1 LVFSKFFINRPIFAA
16 VLSIVIF
23 VAGAIAIP
31 LLPISEYPEVVPPTV
46 VVQATYPG
54 ANPKVIAE
62 TVSSPLEE
70 QINGAENMMYMKS
83 VAGSDGV
90 LQMTITFAPG
100 TDPNK
105 AQVDVQNRVSQALSR
120 LPSEVVSLGVTTQKQ
135 SPAFLTLITLIS
147 DAKYDPLYL
156 RNYANIRVK
165 DQLARIPGVGQI
177 RLFGGGDYAMRVW
190 LDPDKIASRGMTA
203 GDVVRAIQE
212 QNIQVSAGQLG
223 AEPIKGGSDFLIA
236 INAQGRLRTPQEF
249 GDIVLKA
256 GSNGEVVR
264 LSEVARI
271 ELGASD
277 YTLRGQLDHYNT
289 SIIGV
294 FQAPGANAL
303 ATRDA
308 VIAKMDELAR
318 QFPPGVSYRSDY
330 DATIFVRESIAA
342 VVHTLFEA
350 IALVVLVVI
359 LFLQTWRA
367 SIIPLIAVPVSVI
380 GTFAVLYLLGFSI
393 NTLSLFGLVLAIG
406 IVVDDAIVVVE
417 NVERNIEE
425 GRTPLEAAH
434 QAMTEVSGPIVAIAL
449 VLCAVFVPM
458 AFLTGVTGT
467 FYKQF
472 AVTIVISTAISAIN
486 SLTLSPAL
494 AAKLLRSHDASKDLL
509 SRLIELLLGWFFRP
523 FNRFFKASSD
533 SYQGAVSRTL
543 GRRGVVFMVY
553 VVLLA
558 ATGLMF
564 IAVPRGFIPTQD
576 KLYLI
581 AGVKLPEGSSL
592 ERTDAVLQRM
602 KDVALATDGV
612 AHVIGLTGFNPTQ
625 QTNTPNYAVAFPILK
640 PFNERHRS
648 AKQIATDIQAK
659 IARSRKALPSC

>member
-1 LVFSKFFINRPIFAA
+1 MDFSRFFIDRPIFAA

-46 VVQATYPG
+46 VVQAAYPG

-70 QINGAENMMYMKS
+70 QINGVENMMYMKS

-147 DAKYDPLYL
+147 DDKYDALYL

-177 RLFGGGDYAMRVW
+177 RMVGGGDYAMRIW

-236 INAQGRLRTPQEF
+236 INAQGRLRTAQEF
-249 GDIVLKA
+249 GDVVLKT

-264 LSEVARI
+264 LSDVARI

-330 DATIFVRESIAA
+330 DATVFVRESVAA
-342 VVHTLFEA
+342 VIHTLFEA
-350 IALVVLVVI
+350 IAL
-359 LFLQTWRA
+359 
-367 SIIPLIAVPVSVI
+367 
-380 GTFAVLYLLGFSI
+380 
-393 NTLSLFGLVLAIG
+393 
-406 IVVDDAIVVVE
+406 
-417 NVERNIEE
+417 
-425 GRTPLEAAH
+425 
-434 QAMTEVSGPIVAIAL
+434 
-449 VLCAVFVPM
+449 AVFVPM

-472 AVTIVISTAISAIN
+472 AVTIAISTVISAIN

-494 AAKLLRSHDASKDLL
+494 AAKLLHSHNAPKDML
-509 SRLIELLLGWFFRP
+509 SRLIERLLGWFFRP

-558 ATGLMF
+558 GTGLMF
-564 IAVPRGFIPTQD
+564 NAVPRGFIPTQD

-592 ERTDAVLQRM
+592 ERTDAVLQRV
-602 KDVALATDGV
+602 KDIALATDGV
-612 AHVIGLTGFNPTQ
+612 AHVIGMTGLNPTQ
-625 QTNTPNYAVAFPILK
+625 FTNTPNYAVAFPILK
-640 PFNERHRS
+640 PFNQRHRS
-648 AKQIATDIQAK
+648 AKDIAADIQARIAK
-659 IARSRKALPSC
+659 IKEGFAFVLNPPPLLRLGQGADYSLFASDHACAANGALQQPF